1 MATIALTLEE
11 IEELSREV
19 LHFNGCDDL
28 NTDALVRTIVT
39 AERDGSASH
48 GLFRLPG
55 YVASLRSGKVNGKA
69 RPSVDNKL
77 KAVVKVHGD
86 NGYAPIAIETGVPVL
101 AAAAKLLG
109 VAVMTMTNTYH
120 FAALWPEVEAL
131 AEEGLI
137 GLACVCTQPFVA
149 PAGGTEALFGTNPI
163 AFAWPRPGKMP
174 VVVDMATAAMA
185 HGEIQVAAREGEV
198 VPTGTGLDAQG
209 RETTDPGEI
218 LKGVLLPFGG
228 YKGSAIALMVEL
240 LAAGAVGDCF
250 SFEGEALD
258 NGDGGP
264 TVGGEFMLAIS
275 PEMLAGSDWAEH
287 CEIFLERYEAIE
299 GARLPGLR
307 RHNNRQSTAP
317 RQINADLVERIRSLK
332 T

>member
-185 HGEIQVAAREGEV
+185 HGEIQVAAREGEE

-209 RETTDPGEI
+209 RETADPCEI

-264 TVGGEFMLAIS
+264 TVGGEFMMAIS
-275 PEMLAGSDWAEH
+275 PEMLAGPDWAGH
-287 CEIFLERYEAIE
+287 CEKFLERYEAIE

-307 RHNNRQSTAP
+307 RHNNRQTNAP
-317 RQINADLVERIRSLK
+317 RQINAELVERIRALNA
-332 T
+332 

>member
-1 MATIALTLEE
+1 
-11 IEELSREV
+11 
-19 LHFNGCDDL
+19 
-28 NTDALVRTIVT
+28 
-39 AERDGSASH
+39 
-48 GLFRLPG
+48 
-55 YVASLRSGKVNGKA
+55 
-69 RPSVDNKL
+69 
-77 KAVVKVHGD
+77 
-86 NGYAPIAIETGVPVL
+86 
-101 AAAAKLLG
+101 
-109 VAVMTMTNTYH
+109 
-120 FAALWPEVEAL
+120 
-131 AEEGLI
+131 
-137 GLACVCTQPFVA
+137 
-149 PAGGTEALFGTNPI
+149 
-163 AFAWPRPGKMP
+163 MP

-185 HGEIQVAAREGEV
+185 HGEIQVAAREGEW

-209 RETTDPGEI
+209 RETADPGEI

-287 CEIFLERYEAIE
+287 CEQFLERYEAIK

-307 RHNNRQSTAP
+307 RHNNRLSTAP
-317 RQINADLVERIRSLK
+317 RQINAELVERIRALNF
-332 T
+332 